1 MNKDINVEEVIALY
15 RNRVMT
21 GPEICAKYGIP
32 KSTFYWMI
40 KQLYP
45 HGGAKITF
53 DHTHEIVT
61 RCMDKGFDVNMLT
74 SRQKMKM
81 MDEMLGDFTAA
92 DHSTA
97 FGIYTG
103 SYSNHCRIL
112 REKAGC

>member
-1 MNKDINVEEVIALY
+1 MNKDINVEEVVALY

-32 KSTFYWMI
+32 KSPFYWMI

-92 DHSTA
+92 ELCKA
-97 FGIYTG
+97 FAG

-112 REKAGC
+112 REKSGR